1 MSVTESDQDYDNA
14 KVDSTE
20 MFEPDV
26 DGKPS
31 FSLDA
36 ILQILEDDRDAYSH
50 SISRM
55 PPRPIDIMLA
65 IETSTDLSALCDHLD
80 LIFKAH
86 DHDSDQQIIDA
97 FLCLGVVHALA
108 PK

>member
-50 SISRM
+50 SISH
-55 PPRPIDIMLA
+55 
-65 IETSTDLSALCDHLD
+65 LSALCDHLD